1 MKKNLLFVMTTMLL
15 TFWMF
20 SACSNDDDE
29 GIVVNATSDS
39 PKDEN
44 NTEPPQMNDIQEMST
59 MIYTFNVPRRQMDV
73 EDMPDWLTV
82 HITQAIDRSKS
93 VAISFW
99 YYQFKWKDSTYYL
112 IRSSYTAWLFENVY
126 NSKGEKIDLSQS
138 QEEVD
143 NLLAYSSEW
152 FIIYEVQSE

>member
-1 MKKNLLFVMTTMLL
+1 MKKNLLFMMTAMLL
-15 TFWMF
+15 TFGMF

-29 GIVVNATSDS
+29 GIVVNAKSDS
-39 PKDEN
+39 SKDDN
-44 NTEPPQMNDIQEMST
+44 NAEPPQMNDIQEMST

-73 EDMPDWLTV
+73 EDLPDWLAD
-82 HITQAIDRSKS
+82 HITQAIDRSKT
-93 VAISFW
+93 VEISFW

-126 NSKGEKIDLSQS
+126 NAKGEKIDLSQS
-138 QEEVD
+138 QEELD

-152 FIIYEVQSE
+152 SIIYEV